1 MPVYVDL
8 AAVGIIGSVFLF
20 RWALA
25 GGPRTSAATKAN
37 LGPAFES
44 RRLQDDPLRQRLLA
58 RFGRVPMLRS
68 TDELSRR
75 IARAGLS
82 WRATDVQLFK
92 ITAVLVATV
101 LGLLLWVATRSATV
115 LLLFAFAGV
124 IAVILPEARIS
135 SRGDERQRLLEL
147 QLPDI
152 LDRLTVSMEA
162 GLGFDSALAHV
173 VTEKQG
179 PGYDEFR
186 RVLQDLQLGVPR
198 DVALTSLS
206 ERTTVR
212 DLRIVVSAIL
222 QSGKYGLPLAE
233 VLRVQTA
240 ELRDKRWTRA
250 QEIAMK
256 IPVKILL
263 PLIFC
268 ILPTLFLVIIGPAFF
283 RISKIF

>member
-1 MPVYVDL
+1 M
-8 AAVGIIGSVFLF
+8 
-20 RWALA
+20 
-25 GGPRTSAATKAN
+25 
-37 LGPAFES
+37 
-44 RRLQDDPLRQRLLA
+44 
-58 RFGRVPMLRS
+58 
-68 TDELSRR
+68 
-75 IARAGLS
+75 
-82 WRATDVQLFK
+82 
-92 ITAVLVATV
+92 
-101 LGLLLWVATRSATV
+101 
-115 LLLFAFAGV
+115 
-124 IAVILPEARIS
+124 
-135 SRGDERQRLLEL
+135 
-147 QLPDI
+147 
-152 LDRLTVSMEA
+152 
-162 GLGFDSALAHV
+162 
-173 VTEKQG
+173 
-179 PGYDEFR
+179 
-186 RVLQDLQLGVPR
+186 QLGVPR